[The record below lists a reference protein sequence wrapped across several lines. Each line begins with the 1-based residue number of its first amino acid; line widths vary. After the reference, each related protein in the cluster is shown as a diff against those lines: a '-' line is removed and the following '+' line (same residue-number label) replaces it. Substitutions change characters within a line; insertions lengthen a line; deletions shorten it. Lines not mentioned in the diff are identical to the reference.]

1 MAPYH
6 VYGPSIL
13 IILILFWQLL
23 IRYLFRLTSMYE
35 LLFLSVA
42 FFFVSGLHKI
52 IDFFLTYGFS
62 DYNWFV
68 QVRERK
74 SLFIKLLIS
83 RLLRKKHLSTVIS
96 NNMEPPSIYF
106 NYDCFWKSFSLIAF
120 ANAANIIICVST
132 QRWEQEEEEE
142 TDQLIISFNINGNES
157 RLSLENK
164 LWEVPNAAL
173 EALTNGAHTQ
183 PADYGWSKLIAM
195 KIANETFDIR
205 VARDRRAKR
214 SSKRLRWR

>member
-1 MAPYH
+1 MFSDSKCHCNGMAPYH

-42 FFFVSGLHKI
+42 FFFVWGLHKI

-96 NNMEPPSIYF
+96 NNMEPPS
-106 NYDCFWKSFSLIAF
+106 NAFSSSTSIMTAF
-120 ANAANIIICVST
+120 ESLSAWSLLRTPQTLLFAC
-132 QRWEQEEEEE
+132 
-142 TDQLIISFNINGNES
+142 QLSAGS
-157 RLSLENK
+157 RK
-164 LWEVPNAAL
+164 KRK
-173 EALTNGAHTQ
+173 
-183 PADYGWSKLIAM
+183 KLI
-195 KIANETFDIR
+195 N
-205 VARDRRAKR
+205 
-214 SSKRLRWR
+214 